1 MRDYP
6 LEISPK
12 LSRFVLVWS
21 ILYQECFFLPVLELR
36 VETIGVS
43 YAKCSRIKQVIKW
56 DFRELRA
63 HFVLPLIPGFARKV
77 VITLQ
82 K

>member
-1 MRDYP
+1 MS
-6 LEISPK
+6 LVAES
-12 LSRFVLVWS
+12 LSLSNSIQFVSLFVL
-21 ILYQECFFLPVLELR
+21 IPLFPHR
-36 VETIGVS
+36 IGIEGGDNRRL
-43 YAKCSRIKQVIKW
+43 YAKCAHIKQVIKW

>member
-1 MRDYP
+1 MAESRP
-6 LEISPK
+6 LSN
-12 LSRFVLVWS
+12 S
-21 ILYQECFFLPVLELR
+21 ILFPAFSSPPR
-36 VETIGVS
+36 IGIEGGDNRRL
-43 YAKCSRIKQVIKW
+43 YAKCAHIKQVIKW